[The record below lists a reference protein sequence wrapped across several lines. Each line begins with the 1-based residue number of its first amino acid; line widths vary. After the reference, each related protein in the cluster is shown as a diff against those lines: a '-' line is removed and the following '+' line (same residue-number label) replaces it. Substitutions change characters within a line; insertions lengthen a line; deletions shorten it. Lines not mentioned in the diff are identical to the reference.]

1 MFTQIQ
7 FDAFLKEL
15 NYAYSNV
22 SFYRK
27 HLEHNGITPEDILF
41 VEDVKDIPYTEKKD
55 YRKNF
60 PIGVVAKGFSLSDES
75 LVRSQ
80 SSGTTGERLI
90 TYEVG
95 MLLLARAIE
104 CTRVNRNVEQAFTRS
119 PRKICRYAAPNCSD
133 VECANP
139 NSTRE
144 DRILS
149 DGTLVLPVYH
159 DLLTTSEE
167 LLDRALDEICDY
179 QPDLY
184 YVDPTHFAFL
194 LRHARKKKINL
205 PNAPVV
211 MTYTATHALNRHQ
224 IVDAFEEFGYR
235 DIVLAELV
243 SSSEMGWLAL
253 ECAHG
258 ALHLNSQAYFME
270 IVRGDRYA
278 YPGETGELYITSLDG
293 GAIPHIRY
301 KTGDVFRYRGNQC
314 SCGSP
319 LPIVSMEGRVGSLI
333 RTGNGALFSAADI
346 CEAIG
351 APRWLDLFQVV
362 QKAPDKFSLLTIAN
376 DCYQNRAEREV
387 IDNLHRLFGD
397 SIQVVHENVSY
408 IATERSGKFQCVKSE
423 VSDSWDGEF

>member
-1 MFTQIQ
+1 MFTETQ

-22 SFYRK
+22 PFYRK
-27 HLEHNGITPEDILF
+27 HLEQSGLTPDDILF
-41 VEDVKDIPYTEKKD
+41 VEDVMDIPCTEKKD

-60 PIGVVAKGFSLSDES
+60 PVGVIAKGFSLSDES

-80 SSGTTGERLI
+80 SSGTSGERLV
-90 TYEVG
+90 TFEVG

-104 CTRVNRNVEQAFTRS
+104 CTRVNRSVEQAFTRA

-144 DRILS
+144 DRMLS

-167 LLDRALDEICDY
+167 LLDRALEEICDY

-194 LRHARKKKINL
+194 LRHARKKQVSL

-211 MTYTATHALNRHQ
+211 MTYTATHALNRRQ
-224 IVDAFEEFGYR
+224 IMDAFETFGHQN
-235 DIVLAELV
+235 IVLAELV

-253 ECAHG
+253 ECSHG
-258 ALHLNSQAYFME
+258 ALHLNSQVYFME
-270 IVRGDRYA
+270 IIRGDNYA
-278 YPGETGELYITSLDG
+278 GVGEIGELYISSLDR

-314 SCGSP
+314 SCGSS
-319 LPIVSMEGRVGSLI
+319 LPVVSMEGRVGTLI
-333 RTGNGALFSAADI
+333 RTADDALVSVADV
-346 CEAIG
+346 CQAVG

-362 QKAPDKFSLLTIAN
+362 QNAPHRFSLLTMVN
-376 DCYQNRAEREV
+376 DGYTDGAEKEV
-387 IDNLHRLFGD
+387 VDNLRQLLGE
-397 SIQVVHENVSY
+397 SAQVDHENVSY

-423 VSDSWDGEF
+423 VSESGDGEI